1 MVVAPVGRIGLNSSW
16 VSAGRLLVS
25 GCGPGHPQ
33 GVPLRG
39 TAGGEEIQRALD
51 ESGSGAAGFPGLAQG
66 AGALDEVSHG
76 LVGAGDE

>member
-1 MVVAPVGRIGLNSSW
+1 MIGLSSSW
-16 VSAGRLLVS
+16 VSAGRFLVS
-25 GCGPGHPQ
+25 GCGLGHPQ

-39 TAGGEEIQRALD
+39 KAGLKEIQRTLD
-51 ESGSGAAGFPGLAQG
+51 ESGRGVNGFPGLAQG